1 MSVGLEDTNSKKK
14 INLTQL
20 RRNTRSQADKKN
32 QVERLL
38 GDYDM
43 VPAPDACAFD
53 TLNNKVIFICILA
66 MMQNVLLQ
74 FEDNSQVDL
83 FADAVKEEVDIC
95 HV

>member
-1 MSVGLEDTNSKKK
+1 MSVGLEDMNSKKK

-20 RRNTRSQADKKN
+20 RRNTRSRADKKSG
-32 QVERLL
+32 RKAPRP
-38 GDYDM
+38 GDYDI

-53 TLNNKVIFICILA
+53 TLTTINDKVIFICILA

-83 FADAVKEEVDIC
+83 FYRC
-95 HV
+95 S